1 MVASAGVKRFGLPVT
16 AVAAAVFLATLAFVG
31 DRPRPGSEPFKPQG
45 LLSGWTTEQVTAVKI
60 NKGSEE
66 RLFTRDPGGPWRSA
80 NGEVRPE
87 LAAQIETGLR
97 LLRNSASERDFSPE
111 ELRGRSMSEFGLET
125 PKFILTAR
133 TAGGETATIVFGEIN
148 PLGLTQYVRMDGR
161 REIAMLPSYVAN
173 AWDEAI
179 LQR

>member
-1 MVASAGVKRFGLPVT
+1 MKRFGLP
-16 AVAAAVFLATLAFVG
+16 AAAVLAAAFLATFAFVG
-31 DRPRPGSEPFKPQG
+31 ERPRPGSEPFKPQG
-45 LLSGWTTEQVTAVKI
+45 LLSTWRIEEGTSIKI
-60 NKGSEE
+60 DKGSEE
-66 RLFTRDPGGPWRSA
+66 RLFARDPGGPWRSTE
-80 NGEVRPE
+80 GEVRPE

-111 ELRGRSMSEFGLET
+111 ELRGRSLSEFGLET
-125 PKFILTAR
+125 PKLILTAL
-133 TAGGETATIVFGEIN
+133 TAGGATATIAFGEVN

-179 LQR
+179 SQR